1 MRILTRTQYEAICD
15 IVTDLQKEN
24 EELKA
29 KIAKKDK
36 TIDYLNSKLSKRNRE
51 IIMARFEKTPMVH
64 IASVDDLNLDFP
76 ATQKPENILF

>member
-1 MRILTRTQYEAICD
+1 MRILTRKQYDAICD

-36 TIDYLNSKLSKRNRE
+36 TIDYLNAKIFNKNKE
-51 IIMARFEKTPMVH
+51 IIMLRFKQTPMVC
-64 IASVDDLNLDFP
+64 IASVDDLDFP
-76 ATQKPENILF
+76 ATKQPEDKLF

>member
-1 MRILTRTQYEAICD
+1 MRIITKTQYDAICD

-36 TIDYLNSKLSKRNRE
+36 IIGYLNGKVFISNQ
-51 IIMARFEKTPMVH
+51 RFIELLKSIEHP
-64 IASVDDLNLDFP
+64 IFNIDFP
-76 ATQKPENILF
+76 AKKPEDKFY